1 MTFFFVG
8 GAASQAGI
16 KGGDHILEINGLNVR
31 CSKSFIYEL
40 SYTVLACTYHILNH
54 RYHIQ
59 TVHIQTV
66 HIQTV
71 IITLLN
77 LHRRI
82 MLLFLLINLVKNI
95 DGQSKFRFFLL
106 KLLP

>member
-31 CSKSFIYEL
+31 CSKSFICEL

-59 TVHIQTV
+59 TV
-66 HIQTV
+66 
-71 IITLLN
+71 IITSSN

-82 MLLFLLINLVKNI
+82 NKCFLFLLINLVKNI

>member
-1 MTFFFVG
+1 MIFFFVG

-31 CSKSFIYEL
+31 CSKSFICEL
-40 SYTVLACTYHILNH
+40 SHTVLACTYHILNH

>member
-59 TVHIQTV
+59 TV
-66 HIQTV
+66 
-71 IITLLN
+71 IITSLS